1 MQILSVHT
9 MPGANI
15 YSHHPVLR
23 VRLGL
28 DAGEDVPTNELG
40 DFAARLLTSLP
51 GLAEHGCSRGY
62 PGGFAERLLEGTYLP
77 HVFEHV
83 MIELQCRAG
92 YEVSFG
98 KARETGRAGVYD
110 IVVGYRVA
118 QAASAAVDATEELLA
133 ALLGGG
139 AYDAAAAIARI
150 RQAGEAGSL
159 GPSTAAIAAAA
170 GRRGIPVTRVADE
183 DLLIL
188 GYGRCQQRIWTTVT
202 GRTGAVAVDL
212 ACDKALTKLV
222 LGGGGVPVPEG
233 YSVESAAEAVRTAAS
248 LGRPVAVKPATGNQ
262 GKGVTLNIE
271 TPAEVERAFEIAAAF
286 DRRVLVEA
294 FIPGRQYRLCIV
306 GGKLAAAA
314 ERIPAYVM
322 GDGVHTVDELVAMV
336 NRDPLRGEGHER
348 PLTKIKIDPVAIMVL
363 ARQALTPRDVPA
375 AGQVVYIRE
384 NANLSTGGTAVDVTD
399 AVHPDNVLLAERT
412 AMLLGLDVAGVDI
425 VAEDIGLP
433 ICGGRGGVIEV
444 NAAPGI
450 RMHHYP
456 SAGKPRDVAARIIE
470 YLFPRGDGRIPV
482 IAITGTNGKTTV
494 SRMIGHIWQQAGY
507 RAGMTTT
514 DGIYIDNRRVVEG
527 DTTGPVSARTVLTDP
542 TVEVAVLETARGG
555 MQRSGLGFDACDV
568 AVVTNISEDHL
579 GQDGIEDVDDLVFI
593 KSLLVEVVRPD
604 GHTLLNADDPYVTAL
619 RGRARGEIVYF
630 STEPENLLI
639 RRHLSVG
646 GKAFFVQDGIIYAAC
661 GRLGRPIVRVEDVP
675 VTLGGAALHNVQNAV
690 IAAAACYCMKVPVSY
705 IRGGLSSF
713 DQNPGRLNMM
723 EIGDFRVCVDY
734 GHNPAGYQALLNTA
748 KRLGA
753 SRLVGVIAAPGDRRD
768 DVIRNVGRVAGCG
781 FEYLF
786 IKEDTDLRGRQPGET
801 AELLRRGALEAGIPA
816 ERITTIFAE
825 DAAVQAAL
833 SAAMPGDLIVVFYEK
848 YDKVLTVIEAFRQ
861 SRPERASGFAGGYA
875 PVPALVVSANSL

>member
-1 MQILSVHT
+1 MRILSVHT
-9 MPGANI
+9 LPGANI
-15 YSHHPVLR
+15 YSHRPVLR
-23 VRLGL
+23 VRLEL
-28 DAGEDVPTNELG
+28 SEGEEVPTNELG
-40 DFAARLLTSLP
+40 DFSLRLLASLP

-62 PGGFAERLLEGTYLP
+62 PGGFAERLAEGTYLP

-83 MIELQCRAG
+83 VIELQCRAG

-98 KARETGRAGVYD
+98 KARQTDRAGIYD

-118 QAASAAVDATEELLA
+118 QAASAAVEATGELLA
-133 ALLGGG
+133 TLLAGG
-139 AYDAAAAIARI
+139 AYDAAAAVVRI
-150 RQAGEAGSL
+150 RAAGEAGGL
-159 GPSTAAIAAAA
+159 GPSTAAIAEAAE
-170 GRRGIPVTRVADE
+170 RRGIPVTRVAGE

-188 GYGRCQQRIWTTVT
+188 GYGCRQQRVWATVT
-202 GRTGAVAVDL
+202 GKTGAVAVDL
-212 ACDKALTKLV
+212 ACDKSLTKLV
-222 LGGGGVPVPEG
+222 LAGGGVPVPDG
-233 YSVESAAEAVRTAAS
+233 LVAESAADAVRAAEY
-248 LGRPVAVKPATGNQ
+248 LGRPVAVKPAGGNQ
-262 GKGVTLNIE
+262 GKGVTLNIK
-271 TPAEVERAFEIAAAF
+271 TPAEVERAFVIAAAF
-286 DRRVLVEA
+286 DRRVLVEE

-306 GGKLAAAA
+306 GGKMAAAA

-322 GDGVHTVDELVAMV
+322 GDGVHSVIELVEIV
-336 NRDPLRGEGHER
+336 NCDPLRGEGHER
-348 PLTKIKIDPVAIMVL
+348 PLTRIKIDPVAITVL
-363 ARQALTPRDVPA
+363 ARQALTPQAVPE

-399 AVHPDNVLLAERT
+399 AVHPDNVLLAER
-412 AMLLGLDVAGVDI
+412 AAALLGLDVAGVDM
-425 VAEDIGLP
+425 VAENIGRP
-433 ICGGRGGVIEV
+433 IGGGHGVVIEV

-456 SAGKPRDVAARIIE
+456 SAGKPRDVAARVIE
-470 YLFPRGDGRIPV
+470 HLFPRGDGRIPV

-494 SRMIGHIWQQAGY
+494 SRMIGHIWQHAGY

-514 DGIYIDNRRVVEG
+514 DGIFIGNRRIVDG

-542 TVEVAVLETARGG
+542 AVEVAVLETARGG
-555 MQRSGLGFDACDV
+555 MQRSGLGFDTCDV

-579 GQDGIEDVDDLVFI
+579 GQDGIEDIDDLVFI
-593 KSLLVEVVRPD
+593 KSLLVEVVRPG

-619 RGRARGEIVYF
+619 RGRAKGEIAYF
-630 STEPENLLI
+630 STEPDNLLI

-661 GRLGRPIVRVEDVP
+661 GRLGRPIVKVEDVP

-690 IAAAACYCMKVPVSY
+690 IAAAACYCMRVPVSY

-723 EIGDFRVCVDY
+723 KIDDFRVCVDY

-753 SRLVGVIAAPGDRRD
+753 NRLVGVIAAPGDRRD

-781 FEYLF
+781 FDYLF
-786 IKEDTDLRGRQPGET
+786 VKEDTDLRGRRPGET
-801 AELLRRGALEAGIPA
+801 AELLRRGALDAGIPA
-816 ERITTIFAE
+816 DRITTIFAE
-825 DAAVQAAL
+825 EAAVLAAL
-833 SAAMPGDLIVVFYEK
+833 STAMPGDLIVVFYEK
-848 YDKVLTVIEAFRQ
+848 YDKVLAVIESFRQ
-861 SRPERASGFAGGYA
+861 SRPERTEVYAAGYTPGM
-875 PVPALVVSANSL
+875 VVSANSL

>member
-9 MPGANI
+9 LPGANI
-15 YSHHPVLR
+15 YSHRPVLR
-23 VRLGL
+23 VRLELGE
-28 DAGEDVPTNELG
+28 GEDVPTSALG
-40 DFAARLLTSLP
+40 DFAPRLLSALP

-62 PGGFAERLLEGTYLP
+62 PGGFAERLAEGTYLP

-83 MIELQCRAG
+83 VIELQCLAG

-98 KARETGRAGVYD
+98 KARETDRAGVYD
-110 IVVGYRVA
+110 VVVGYR
-118 QAASAAVDATEELLA
+118 AATAGARAVREAGELLA
-133 ALLGGG
+133 ALLAGG

-150 RQAGEAGSL
+150 REAGEAGSL
-159 GPSTAAIAAAA
+159 GPSTAAIAEAAA
-170 GRRGIPVTRVADE
+170 QRGIPVTRVAGE
-183 DLLIL
+183 DLLVL
-188 GYGRCQQRIWTTVT
+188 GYGCRQQRVWATVT
-202 GRTGAVAVDL
+202 GRTGALAVDL
-212 ACDKALTKLV
+212 ACDKSLTKHV
-222 LGGGGVPVPEG
+222 LAGGGVPVPDGLVAE
-233 YSVESAAEAVRTAAS
+233 SVAEAVRAAEY
-248 LGRPVAVKPATGNQ
+248 LGRPVAVKPAGGNQ
-262 GKGVTLNIE
+262 GKGVTLNIT
-271 TPAEVERAFEIAAAF
+271 TPAEVERAFAIAAAF
-286 DRRVLVEA
+286 DSRVLVEE

-306 GGKLAAAA
+306 GGKMAAAA

-322 GDGVHTVDELVAMV
+322 GDGVHSVSELVEMV

-348 PLTKIKIDPVAIMVL
+348 PLTKIKIDPVAITVL
-363 ARQALTPRDVPA
+363 ARQGLTPQAVPE
-375 AGQVVYIRE
+375 AGRVVYIRE

-399 AVHPDNVLLAERT
+399 AVHPDNVLLAER
-412 AMLLGLDVAGVDI
+412 AAALLGLDVAGVDM
-425 VAEDIGLP
+425 VAEDIGRP
-433 ICGGRGGVIEV
+433 IGGRHGVVIEV

-456 SAGKPRDVAARIIE
+456 SAGKPRDVAARVVE

-494 SRMIGHIWQQAGY
+494 SRMIGHIWQYAGY
-507 RAGMTTT
+507 CAGMTTT
-514 DGIYIDNRRVVEG
+514 DGIYIGNRRVVEG

-542 TVEVAVLETARGG
+542 AVEVAVLETARGG

-579 GQDGIEDVDDLVFI
+579 GQDGIEDIDDLVFI
-593 KSLLVEVVRPD
+593 KSLLVEAVRPG

-619 RGRARGEIVYF
+619 RGRARGEIAYF
-630 STEPENLLI
+630 STEPDNLLI

-646 GKAFFVQDGIIYAAC
+646 GKAFFVQGGIIYAAC

-675 VTLGGAALHNVQNAV
+675 VTLGGIALHNVQNAV

-713 DQNPGRLNMM
+713 DRNPGRLNMM
-723 EIGDFRVCVDY
+723 KIGDFRVCVDY

-753 SRLVGVIAAPGDRRD
+753 NRLVGVIAAPGDRRD

-781 FEYLF
+781 FDYLF
-786 IKEDTDLRGRQPGET
+786 IKEDADLRGRRPGET
-801 AELLRRGALEAGIPA
+801 AELLRRGALDAGIA
-816 ERITTIFAE
+816 ADRITTIYAE
-825 DAAVQAAL
+825 DAAVLAAL
-833 SAAMPGDLIVVFYEK
+833 SAARPGDLIVVFYEK
-848 YDKVLTVIEAFRQ
+848 YDKVLAVIESFRQ
-861 SRPERASGFAGGYA
+861 SRPERTGAYSFGYA
-875 PVPALVVSANSL
+875 PGMVVSANSL